1 MSHKIH
7 FNFFSSVILRERVQ
21 IHERVTLSFPTSLC
35 DDDGSNSNSSGSS
48 ADNTPLIAG
57 LVVGVVAFLVGAVV
71 GYLYK
76 IGKIGSNHGDGR
88 FASYN
93 FHEENTTTSYNSPRK
108 SGMSSM
114 QTVPSTEIADEHEIF
129 TL

>member
-1 MSHKIH
+1 MMTY
-7 FNFFSSVILRERVQ
+7 
-21 IHERVTLSFPTSLC
+21 VTVTTESDSE
-35 DDDGSNSNSSGSS
+35 DDDGSNSNSSGSF